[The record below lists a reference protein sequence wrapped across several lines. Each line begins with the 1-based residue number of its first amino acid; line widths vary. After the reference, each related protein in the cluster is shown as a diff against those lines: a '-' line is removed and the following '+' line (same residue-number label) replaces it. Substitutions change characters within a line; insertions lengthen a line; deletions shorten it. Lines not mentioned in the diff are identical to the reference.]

1 MKIYGQPEKS
11 IRQAVVSGD
20 VTIAV
25 YGLGKM
31 GLPLAAVFADAGAH
45 VIGADIDE
53 GVVAT
58 INQGICHV
66 TGEPGLPEL
75 VKRNVGEGRLS
86 ATSDLVH
93 AAEVADVMV
102 ILVPTLLDRNNN
114 PDMSIVRSVCADI
127 AKGLGP
133 GDFVIQEST
142 VPPRTTRDTI
152 LPILEGS
159 GHHVGDFGVAHCP
172 ERTASGRAIIDITG
186 AYPKIVGGVD
196 DASTETARALYLT
209 INKKGVIP
217 VSDAT
222 AAESVKVFEGL
233 YRDVN
238 IALANELAM
247 VCDELGINA
256 NEVFDAANT
265 QPYSHIHAPGC
276 GVGGHCIPVYP
287 YFIINTVGASTD
299 MLKLARRINDG
310 MPAYTVD
317 LLEGALQEIKVGI
330 SGARVLLLGVT
341 YRGDVNETR
350 FSPAIDVI
358 NELKR
363 RGAEVFAYD
372 PVLGDAV
379 QQFGAI
385 PSDLGSGD
393 GINEIDAIL
402 IASDHAEFKGIDWDI
417 LDRRMR
423 HKVVVDGRNILD
435 PEELRSRG
443 YLYRAVGRS

>member
-11 IRQAVVSGD
+11 IRQAVASGD

-31 GLPLAAVFADAGAH
+31 GLPLAAVFADAGAR
-45 VIGADIDE
+45 VIGADIDK

-66 TGEPGLPEL
+66 TGEPGLSEL

-86 ATSDLVH
+86 ATSDLVR
-93 AAEVADVMV
+93 AAEAADVMV

-152 LPILEGS
+152 LPILEVS
-159 GHHVGDFGVAHCP
+159 GHRVGDFGVAHCP

-196 DASTETARALYLT
+196 GASTETARALYLT

-247 VCDELGINA
+247 VCDELGIDA
-256 NEVFDAANT
+256 REVFDAANT

-287 YFIINTVGASTD
+287 YFIINTVEASTD

-317 LLEGALQEIKVGI
+317 MLEGSLQEIEVGI

-372 PVLGDAV
+372 PVLGDDV
-379 QQFGAI
+379 QRFGTI
-385 PSDLGSGD
+385 PSNLSSGD
-393 GINEIDAIL
+393 GIGEIDAIL
-402 IASDHAEFKGIDWDI
+402 IASDHAEFKGIDWDL

-435 PEELRSRG
+435 PEELRLRG
-443 YLYRAVGRS
+443 YLYRAVGRP